1 MAHAALLAACA
12 AIAAMHGRPA
22 LAQAQPDAG
31 VAAPTRDLGS
41 MSVRGQAPD
50 DYQAKAADTGALG
63 PLPLIDTPFSVN
75 VITHDLLVDQQ
86 AAYLGDFLRNDPS
99 ASIGNVVISFGTLRG
114 FSLGSAGFLYDGLPL
129 GSVLLDGRMGM
140 QAIDRV
146 EVLKGAS
153 AFLYGPG
160 ASPSLGGAI
169 NYVPKRPIEAPLR
182 DAAITY
188 ASNAQL
194 GVLADVG
201 DRFGPDR
208 QFGFRL
214 NAGFRD
220 GEGSTDD
227 FKWRQ
232 AQFAGS
238 LDWRVNRDLTL
249 EAGLYYVDNVFDGIQ
264 PFFVGAS
271 NADGSPIVP
280 IPSAPNLRHAI
291 SPSWN
296 TFAQN
301 GTIGTLRADWTIA
314 TDWSLTAQYGNGRNS
329 RPYDGHHDTRFGVL
343 DDAAGDLT
351 LFANQEASRTDV
363 AAGQVMLHGTAA
375 TGPLTHNL
383 TFGAAASEEKN
394 FGNFMIVGFLPG
406 NLDSRVDAPEPA
418 TVPMEA
424 LPYTGKTTT
433 NGIFASDIIDLD
445 AHWSV
450 LVGGRQ
456 ASVKTYNADGGQPPG
471 GSVSR
476 FSPTAALMWKPV
488 HDTLV
493 YFTYAEGLEPGG
505 TAPDGTTNA
514 GQGLSP
520 LVTRQ
525 YELGGKIDLGAM
537 TLTAA
542 LFDMKRPLQYRDA
555 TNTWVSSGDQQHRG
569 VELMASGRITDDL
582 RIVAGA
588 MFLDAKA
595 RNTGDAATNDKR
607 VAGVPDWTANVYA
620 EYRVRAVPGLS
631 LNAGVYYSARQ
642 YFDNANL
649 QSIPAW
655 TRVDVGARYDTRIA
669 GRDTA
674 FIVAVE
680 NAGNRDYWQS
690 ALGNALTLGD
700 PLTVKAT
707 ARVAF

>member
-1 MAHAALLAACA
+1 LLAACA
-12 AIAAMHGRPA
+12 AIAAMHGRHA
-22 LAQAQPDAG
+22 LAQAQPDAV
-31 VAAPTRDLGS
+31 VAAPARDLGS
-41 MSVRGQAPD
+41 MSVKGQSPD

-86 AAYLGDFLRNDPS
+86 TAYLGDFLKNDPS

-114 FSLGSAGFLYDGLPL
+114 FSLGSSGFQYDGLPL
-129 GSVLLDGRMGM
+129 GSILLDGRMGM
-140 QAIDRV
+140 QGIDRV

-160 ASPSLGGAI
+160 GTASLGGVI
-169 NYVPKRPIEAPLR
+169 NYVPKRATDAPVR
-182 DAAITY
+182 EAAITY

-351 LFANQEASRTDV
+351 LFANQEASRTDEQ
-363 AAGQVMLHGTAA
+363 AAQLLLHGKAT
-375 TGPLTHNL
+375 TGPLAHKL
-383 TFGAAASEEKN
+383 TLGAAASEEKN
-394 FGNFMIVGFLPG
+394 YGNFLIAGFLPG
-406 NLDSRVDAPEPA
+406 NLYSRVDATEPA
-418 TVPMEA
+418 TMPMEA

-433 NGIFASDIIDLD
+433 NGFFASDIVDLD

-450 LVGGRQ
+450 LLGGRQ
-456 ASVKTYNADGGQPPG
+456 AEVKTYNADGSQPPG

-476 FSPTAALMWKPV
+476 FSPTAALMWKPI
-488 HDTLV
+488 HDALV
-493 YFTYAEGLEPGG
+493 YFNYAEGLEPGG
-505 TAPDGTTNA
+505 TAPDGSSNA
-514 GQGLSP
+514 GQGMSP
-520 LVTRQ
+520 LVTHQ
-525 YELGGKIDLGAM
+525 YELGGKVDVGRLS
-537 TLTAA
+537 LTAA
-542 LFDMKRPLQYRDA
+542 VFDMKRPLQYRDA
-555 TNTWVSSGDQQHRG
+555 TNAWVSNGDQQHRG
-569 VELMASGRITDDL
+569 VELMASGRVTDDL

-595 RNTGDAATNDKR
+595 RNTGDPATNDQR
-607 VAGVPDWTANVYA
+607 VAGVPDWTANLYA

-631 LNAGVYYSARQ
+631 LKAGVYYSARQ

-674 FIVAVE
+674 FLVAVE

>member
-1 MAHAALLAACA
+1 VRAALLAAYA
-12 AIAAMHGRPA
+12 AITAIHGRPA
-22 LAQAQPDAG
+22 LAQVHPEA
-31 VAAPTRDLGS
+31 VMAAPARDLGS
-41 MSVRGQAPD
+41 MSVQGQAAD
-50 DYQAKAADTGALG
+50 GYQAKAADTGALG
-63 PLPLIDTPFSVN
+63 PLPLLDTPFSVN

-86 AAYLGDFLRNDPS
+86 AAYLGDFLKNDPS

-114 FSLGSAGFLYDGLPL
+114 FSLGSAGFLYDGLAL

-160 ASPSLGGAI
+160 SSSSLGGAI
-169 NYVPKRPIEAPLR
+169 DYVPKRAPQAPVR
-182 DAAITY
+182 DAAVTY
-188 ASNAQL
+188 TSDAQG

-208 QFGFRL
+208 QFGFRF
-214 NAGFRD
+214 NAGLRD
-220 GEGSTDD
+220 GEGSTDG
-227 FKWRQ
+227 FKWQQ
-232 AQFAGS
+232 AQFGAS
-238 LDWRVNRDLTL
+238 LDWRVNRDVTL
-249 EAGLYYVDNVFDGIQ
+249 AAGLYYVDNIFDGIQ

-271 NADGSPIVP
+271 NADGSPIEP

-296 TFAQN
+296 RFAQN
-301 GTIGTLRADWTIA
+301 ATIGTMRADWTIA
-314 TDWSLTAQYGNGRNS
+314 TDWSLTAQYGSGRNS

-351 LFANQEASRTDV
+351 LFANQEASRTDEQ
-363 AAGQVMLHGTAA
+363 AAQAVLHGRAA
-375 TGPLTHNL
+375 TGALMHNL
-383 TFGAAASEEKN
+383 TFGAAATEEKDY
-394 FGNFMIVGFLPG
+394 GNFLIVGFLPG
-406 NLDSRVDAPEPA
+406 NLDSRGDAPEPA
-418 TVPMEA
+418 KTPMEA
-424 LPYTGKTTT
+424 LPYTGKTITS
-433 NGIFASDIIDLD
+433 GFFASDIIDLD

-450 LVGGRQ
+450 LVAGRQ
-456 ASVKTYNADGGQPPG
+456 GRVRTYNADGSRPPG
-471 GSVSR
+471 GSLSR
-476 FSPTAALMWKPV
+476 FSPSAALMWKPL
-488 HDTLV
+488 HDALV

-505 TAPDGTTNA
+505 SAPDGTANA

-525 YELGGKIDLGAM
+525 YELGGKLDLGAM

-555 TNTWVSSGDQQHRG
+555 TNTWVSNGEQQHRG
-569 VELMASGRITDDL
+569 VELMASGRLTHDL

-595 RNTGDAATNDKR
+595 RNTGDPVTNGRR
-607 VAGVPDWTANVYA
+607 VPGVPDWTANLHA
-620 EYRVRAVPGLS
+620 EYRVPAVPGLS
-631 LNAGVYYSARQ
+631 LNAGVYYSAKQ

-655 TRVDVGARYDTRIA
+655 TRFDVGARYDTRI
-669 GRDTA
+669 GGYGTA
-674 FIVAVE
+674 FLVAVE
-680 NAGNRDYWQS
+680 NVGNRDYWQS
-690 ALGNALTLGD
+690 ALGSALTLGD

-707 ARVAF
+707 ARIRF

>member
-1 MAHAALLAACA
+1 MAVTA
-12 AIAAMHGRPA
+12 PA
-22 LAQAQPDAG
+22 LAQSQASVAL
-31 VAAPTRDLGS
+31 AAPASPTRELGAID
-41 MSVRGQAPD
+41 VKGQAPD

-63 PLPLIDTPFSVN
+63 PLPLIETPFSVN

-86 AAYLGDFLRNDPS
+86 AAYLGDFLKNDPS

-114 FSLGSAGFLYDGLPL
+114 FSLGSAGFRYDGLPL
-129 GSVLLDGRMGM
+129 GSILLDGRMGM

-160 ASPSLGGAI
+160 SASSLGGAI
-169 NYVPKRPIEAPLR
+169 NYVPKRATQAPVR
-182 DAAITY
+182 DAAVTY
-188 ASNAQL
+188 ASDSQS

-201 DRFGPDR
+201 DRFGPER

-220 GEGSTDD
+220 GDGAVDGFRWKQT
-227 FKWRQ
+227 
-232 AQFAGS
+232 QFAGAI
-238 LDWRVNRDLTL
+238 DWRVNRDLTL
-249 EAGLYYVDNVFDGIQ
+249 AADLYYVDNVFDGIQ

-271 NADGSPIVP
+271 NADGSPITPV
-280 IPSAPNLRHAI
+280 PSAPNLRHAI

-314 TDWSLTAQYGNGRNS
+314 PDWSLTAQYGRGRNN
-329 RPYDGHHDTRFGVL
+329 RPFDGRHDTRFGVL
-343 DDAAGDLT
+343 NDASGDLT
-351 LFANQEASRTDV
+351 LFASQEGSRIDDQ
-363 AAGQVMLHGTAA
+363 AGQVLLHGKAE
-375 TGPLTHNL
+375 TGPLTHHL
-383 TFGAAASEEKN
+383 TLGAAATEEKN
-394 FGNFMIVGFLPG
+394 YGNFVIAGFLPG
-406 NLDSRVDAPEPA
+406 NLYSRVDAAEPA

-424 LPYTGKTTT
+424 LPYQGKTTT
-433 NGIFASDIIDLD
+433 NGFFASDIVDLD
-445 AHWSV
+445 PHWSV

-456 ASVKTYNADGGQPPG
+456 AQVKTYDADGSQPPG
-471 GSVSR
+471 ASVSR
-476 FSPTAALMWKPV
+476 FSPTAALMWKPLR
-488 HDTLV
+488 DTLV
-493 YFTYAEGLEPGG
+493 YVSYAEGLEPGG

-525 YELGGKIDLGAM
+525 YELGGKIDLGPLS
-537 TLTAA
+537 LTAA
-542 LFDMKRPLQYRDA
+542 VFDMKRPLQYRDA
-555 TNTWVSSGDQQHRG
+555 SNTWVSSGDQEHRG
-569 VELMASGRITDDL
+569 VELMANGRLTDDL
-582 RIVAGA
+582 RIVAGV

-595 RNTGDAATNDKR
+595 RNTGDPATEDKR
-607 VAGVPDWTANVYA
+607 VAGVPDWTANLYA
-620 EYRVRAVPGLS
+620 EYRVPAVPGLS
-631 LNAGVYYSARQ
+631 LNAGVYYSAKQ

-655 TRVDVGARYDTRIA
+655 TRIDVGARYDTRI
-669 GRDTA
+669 GGYDTA
-674 FIVAVE
+674 FLVAVE
-680 NAGNRDYWQS
+680 NVGNRDYWQS

-707 ARVAF
+707 ARIRF